1 MRGVDRFAAF
11 VAGHTKA
18 VIAVMLVVT
27 VVVGYGVTMIPPT
40 PQEDATELIDETP
53 ELTAVEYVLDR
64 YATEDETVSTIQVYV
79 RSTDGGDVLSKDSL
93 LASLRYQEALY
104 ADETVSETLV
114 TDHTPVIGVA
124 NVVATAAMGRS
135 EPTLTAQ
142 IGDVPLADQVAALES
157 MSETEV
163 ETLVATVLSGR
174 PDAPAGGEAIGLLP
188 VDFAPGSTQADARG
202 MLVTRYVGEIELGAP
217 FPDAV
222 FDGERRMAALADE
235 RPADGDQY
243 FLTTNTVLF
252 QEDAVATNDSL
263 LLVVPLALLLILLAL
278 SIAYRDVLDITL
290 GLAGTAIVLVW
301 TFGLMGWV
309 GIPADEF
316 TSIVV
321 PVLLIGLSI
330 DYSIHTFMRH
340 REERVRD
347 VAGDA
352 SGSHRSSREA
362 MRFSLAGVGLALVWV
377 TVTAGVGFLSNLTSD
392 FETLRNF
399 GLATSLG
406 LVSALAVFTTLI
418 PALKIELDGV
428 FSRFSRRA
436 TPKKAFG
443 TAGGAIGRVLS
454 LGTVAARRAP
464 TLVIA
469 LALVTTGVGAYGGL
483 QLEASVDQE
492 IFADDPPAW
501 MKNLPE
507 PFSPGEYTAREKL
520 AFVDDRFTRGDDTTL
535 FVLVE
540 GAVTDDEVLERLAA
554 GEAVAA
560 DSDAVLKSDDG
571 RSPVTSPL
579 SLLRSVAAVDPE
591 LGAAYQAADTDG
603 NGVPDRDVAALYD
616 RLFVVAPDAASTVI
630 ERTDDG
636 EYASLLVSLPTRG
649 DVDSREATVAIRDVS
664 DAVDADSAA
673 ITATPTGARVI
684 LSITI
689 ESLMNSVLVTL
700 FVTLGVVILLL
711 TIGYRIAEGSATLG
725 FVTLLPVA
733 FGVAWFFGTLWALNI
748 DLNLLTSVI
757 ASITVGLGVDYS
769 IHLSERYKQELARH
783 GSVWKAMETTT
794 TGTGGAL
801 VGGFATTVAAFATLA
816 LATSPGLQQFGVLI
830 ALALVY
836 AFGSTMLLLPSLLAV
851 WTRHFGPADVSFE
864 PHVPAR
870 PPVPTA
876 DDESPTATA
885 DDD

>member
-11 VAGHTKA
+11 VTGHTKA
-18 VIAVMLVVT
+18 VIAVMLVLT
-27 VVVGYGVTMIPPT
+27 VVVGYGVTMVPPT

-64 YATEDETVSTIQVYV
+64 YATEDETVSTIRVYV
-79 RSTDGGDVLSKDSL
+79 RSTDRGDVLGKDSL

-104 ADETVSETLV
+104 ADDTVTETLV
-114 TDHTPVIGVA
+114 TDRTPVVGVA

-135 EPTLTAQ
+135 EPTLAAQ
-142 IGDVPLADQVAALES
+142 VDDVSLADQIAALES
-157 MSETEV
+157 MSEAEV
-163 ETLVATVLSGR
+163 DAVVATVLSGR

-188 VDFAPGSTQADARG
+188 VDFAPGDTDATARA
-202 MLVTRYVGEIELGAP
+202 MLVSRDVGEIELGAP

-235 RPADGDQY
+235 QSAVGDQY

-252 QEDAVATNDSL
+252 EEDAVAVNDSL
-263 LLVVPLALLLILLAL
+263 VLVVPLALLLILLAL
-278 SIAYRDVLDITL
+278 TIAYRDVLDITL
-290 GLAGTAIVLVW
+290 GLAGTGVALVW

-330 DYSIHTFMRH
+330 DYGIHTFMRH
-340 REERVRD
+340 REERVQN
-347 VAGDA
+347 GDGTG
-352 SGSHRSSREA
+352 SGRSSREA

-392 FETLRNF
+392 FQTLRNF
-399 GLATSLG
+399 GIATSLG

-436 TPKKAFG
+436 SPKKAFG
-443 TAGGAIGRVLS
+443 TAGGAFGRVLS
-454 LGTVAARRAP
+454 FGTVAARRAP
-464 TLVIA
+464 TLVIT
-469 LALVTTGVGAYGGL
+469 LALLTTAVGAYGGL

-492 IFADDPPAW
+492 TFADDPPAW
-501 MKNLPE
+501 MHNLPE
-507 PFSPGEYTAREKL
+507 PFKPGEYTAREKL

-540 GAVTDDEVLERLAA
+540 GAVTDDDVLERLAA

-571 RSPVTSPL
+571 RTPVTSPL

-591 LGAAYQAADTDG
+591 LGAAYRAADTDG

-616 RLFVVAPDAASTVI
+616 RLFAVAPEAASGVI
-630 ERTDDG
+630 ERTEDG
-636 EYASLLVSLPTRG
+636 EYASLLMSVPTRG
-649 DVDSREATVAIRDVS
+649 DVDTRVATAAIRDVS
-664 DAVDADSAA
+664 DAVDADTAA

-689 ESLMNSVLVTL
+689 ASLMNSVLVTL

-711 TIGYRIAEGSATLG
+711 TVGYRIAEGSATLG

-733 FGVAWFFGTLWALNI
+733 FGVAWFFGTLWVLGI

-783 GSVWKAMETTT
+783 GSVWDAMETTT

-801 VGGFATTVAAFATLA
+801 VGGFATTVAAFATLS
-816 LATSPGLQQFGVLI
+816 LATSPGLQQFGMLI

-836 AFGSTMLLLPSLLAV
+836 AFVSTMLLLPSLLAV
-851 WTRHFGPADVSFE
+851 WTRHFGPTDVSFE
-864 PHVPAR
+864 SRVPVGT
-870 PPVPTA
+870 PVPTA
-876 DDESPTATA
+876 DD
-885 DDD
+885 D

>member
-11 VAGHTKA
+11 VTGHTKA
-18 VIAVMLVVT
+18 VIAVMLVLT
-27 VVVGYGVTMIPPT
+27 VVVGYGVTMVPPT

-64 YATEDETVSTIQVYV
+64 YATEDETVSTIRVYV
-79 RSTDGGDVLSKDSL
+79 RSTDRGDVLGKDSL

-104 ADETVSETLV
+104 ADDTVTETLV
-114 TDHTPVIGVA
+114 TDRTPVVGVA

-135 EPTLTAQ
+135 EPTLAAQ
-142 IGDVPLADQVAALES
+142 VDDVSLADQIAALES
-157 MSETEV
+157 MSEAEV
-163 ETLVATVLSGR
+163 DAVVATVLSGR

-188 VDFAPGSTQADARG
+188 VDFAPGDTDATARA
-202 MLVTRYVGEIELGAP
+202 MLVSRDVGEIELGAP

-235 RPADGDQY
+235 QSAVGDQY

-252 QEDAVATNDSL
+252 EEDAVAVNDSL
-263 LLVVPLALLLILLAL
+263 VLVVPLALLLILLAL
-278 SIAYRDVLDITL
+278 TIAYRDVLDITL
-290 GLAGTAIVLVW
+290 GLAGTGVALVW

-330 DYSIHTFMRH
+330 DYGIHTFMRH
-340 REERVRD
+340 REERVQN
-347 VAGDA
+347 GDGTG
-352 SGSHRSSREA
+352 SGRSSREA

-392 FETLRNF
+392 FQTLRNF
-399 GLATSLG
+399 GIATSLG

-436 TPKKAFG
+436 SPKKAFG
-443 TAGGAIGRVLS
+443 TAGGAFGRVLS
-454 LGTVAARRAP
+454 FGTVAARRAP
-464 TLVIA
+464 TLVIT
-469 LALVTTGVGAYGGL
+469 LALLTTAVGAYGGL

-492 IFADDPPAW
+492 TFADDPPAW
-501 MKNLPE
+501 MHNLPE
-507 PFSPGEYTAREKL
+507 PFKPGEYTAREKL

-540 GAVTDDEVLERLAA
+540 GAVTDDDVLERLAA

-571 RSPVTSPL
+571 RTPVTSPL

-591 LGAAYQAADTDG
+591 LGAAYRAADTDG

-616 RLFVVAPDAASTVI
+616 RLFAVAPEAASGVI
-630 ERTDDG
+630 ERTEDG
-636 EYASLLVSLPTRG
+636 EYASLLMSVPTRG
-649 DVDSREATVAIRDVS
+649 DVDTRVATAAIRDVA
-664 DAVDADSAA
+664 DAIDADSAA

-689 ESLMNSVLVTL
+689 ASLMNSVLVTL

-711 TIGYRIAEGSATLG
+711 TVGYRIAEGSATLG

-733 FGVAWFFGTLWALNI
+733 FGVAWFFGTLWVLGI

-783 GSVWKAMETTT
+783 GSVWDAMETTT

-801 VGGFATTVAAFATLA
+801 VGGFATTVAAFATLS
-816 LATSPGLQQFGVLI
+816 LATSPGLQQFGMLI

-836 AFGSTMLLLPSLLAV
+836 AFVSTMLLLPSLLAV
-851 WTRHFGPADVSFE
+851 WTRHFGPTDVSFE
-864 PHVPAR
+864 SRVPVGT
-870 PPVPTA
+870 PVPTA
-876 DDESPTATA
+876 DD
-885 DDD
+885 D

>member
-11 VAGHTKA
+11 VTGHTKA
-18 VIAVMLVVT
+18 VIAVMLVLT
-27 VVVGYGVTMIPPT
+27 VVVGYGVTMVPPT

-64 YATEDETVSTIQVYV
+64 YATEDETVSTIRVYV
-79 RSTDGGDVLSKDSL
+79 RSTDRGDVLGKDSL

-104 ADETVSETLV
+104 ADDTVTETLV
-114 TDHTPVIGVA
+114 TDRTPVVGVA

-135 EPTLTAQ
+135 EPTLAAQ
-142 IGDVPLADQVAALES
+142 VDDVSLADQIAALES
-157 MSETEV
+157 MSEAEV
-163 ETLVATVLSGR
+163 DAVVATVLSGR

-188 VDFAPGSTQADARG
+188 VDFAPGDTDATARA
-202 MLVTRYVGEIELGAP
+202 MLVSRDVGEIELGAP

-235 RPADGDQY
+235 QSAVGDQY

-252 QEDAVATNDSL
+252 EEDAVAVNDSL
-263 LLVVPLALLLILLAL
+263 VLVVPLALLLILLAL
-278 SIAYRDVLDITL
+278 TIAYRDVLDITL
-290 GLAGTAIVLVW
+290 GLAGTGVALVW

-330 DYSIHTFMRH
+330 DYGIHTFMRH
-340 REERVRD
+340 REERVQN
-347 VAGDA
+347 GDGTG
-352 SGSHRSSREA
+352 SGRSSREA

-392 FETLRNF
+392 FQTLRNF
-399 GLATSLG
+399 GIATSLG

-436 TPKKAFG
+436 SPKKAFG
-443 TAGGAIGRVLS
+443 TAGGAFGRVLS
-454 LGTVAARRAP
+454 FGTVAARRAP
-464 TLVIA
+464 TLVIT
-469 LALVTTGVGAYGGL
+469 LALLTTAVGAYGGL

-492 IFADDPPAW
+492 TFADDPPAW
-501 MKNLPE
+501 MHNLPE
-507 PFSPGEYTAREKL
+507 PFKPGEYTAREKL

-540 GAVTDDEVLERLAA
+540 GAVTDDDVLERLAA

-571 RSPVTSPL
+571 RTPVTSPL

-591 LGAAYQAADTDG
+591 LGAAYRAADTDG

-616 RLFVVAPDAASTVI
+616 RLFAVAPEAASGVI
-630 ERTDDG
+630 ERTEDG
-636 EYASLLVSLPTRG
+636 EYASLLMSVPTRG
-649 DVDSREATVAIRDVS
+649 DVDTRVATAAIRDVS
-664 DAVDADSAA
+664 DAVDADTAA

-689 ESLMNSVLVTL
+689 ASLMNSVLVTL

-711 TIGYRIAEGSATLG
+711 TVGYRIAEGSATLG

-733 FGVAWFFGTLWALNI
+733 FGVAWCFGTLWVLGI

-783 GSVWKAMETTT
+783 GSV
-794 TGTGGAL
+794 
-801 VGGFATTVAAFATLA
+801 
-816 LATSPGLQQFGVLI
+816 
-830 ALALVY
+830 
-836 AFGSTMLLLPSLLAV
+836 
-851 WTRHFGPADVSFE
+851 
-864 PHVPAR
+864 
-870 PPVPTA
+870 
-876 DDESPTATA
+876 
-885 DDD
+885 

>member
-18 VIAVMLVVT
+18 VIAVMLVLT

-64 YATEDETVSTIQVYV
+64 YTTEDETVSTIRVYV

-114 TDHTPVIGVA
+114 TDRTPVIGVA

-157 MSETEV
+157 TSETEV
-163 ETLVATVLSGR
+163 ETLVASVLSGR

-188 VDFAPGSTQADARG
+188 VDFSPGSSEADARA

-222 FDGERRMAALADE
+222 FDGERRMAAIGDGQSAG
-235 RPADGDQY
+235 GDQY

-252 QEDAVATNDSL
+252 EEDAVAVNDSL

-278 SIAYRDVLDITL
+278 TVAYRDLLDITL
-290 GLAGTAIVLVW
+290 GLAGTAVALVW

-330 DYSIHTFMRH
+330 DYGVHTFMRH
-340 REERVRD
+340 REERVRGVSD
-347 VAGDA
+347 ADA
-352 SGSHRSSREA
+352 SGSYRSSRES

-392 FETLRNF
+392 FQTLRNF

-436 TPKKAFG
+436 TPKRAFG
-443 TAGGAIGRVLS
+443 TAGGAFGRVLS
-454 LGTVAARRAP
+454 MGTVAARRAP

-492 IFADDPPAW
+492 TFADEPPAW
-501 MKNLPE
+501 MQNLPE
-507 PFSPGEYTAREKL
+507 PFKPGEYTAREKL

-554 GEAVAA
+554 GEAIAA

-571 RSPVTSPL
+571 RTPVTSPL

-616 RLFVVAPDAASTVI
+616 RLFAVAPEAASGVI
-630 ERTDDG
+630 ERTEAG
-636 EYASLLVSLPTRG
+636 TYASLLVSVPTRG
-649 DVDSREATVAIRDVS
+649 DVDTRVATAAIRDVS

-689 ESLMNSVLVTL
+689 ESLMNSVLLTL

-711 TIGYRIAEGSATLG
+711 TVGYRITEGSATLG

-733 FGVAWFFGTLWALNI
+733 FGVAWFFGTLWVLGI

-783 GSVWKAMETTT
+783 GSVWEAMETTT

-801 VGGFATTVAAFATLA
+801 VGGFATTVAAFATLG
-816 LATSPGLQQFGVLI
+816 LATSPGLQQFGILI

-836 AFGSTMLLLPSLLAV
+836 AFVSTMLLLPSLLAV
-851 WTRHFGPADVSFE
+851 WTRYFGPTDVSFE
-864 PHVPAR
+864 SRA
-870 PPVPTA
+870 PVGTPTPTA
-876 DDESPTATA
+876 DD
-885 DDD
+885 D

>member
-11 VAGHTKA
+11 VTGHTKA
-18 VIAVMLVVT
+18 VIAVMLVLT
-27 VVVGYGVTMIPPT
+27 VVVGYGVTMVPPT

-64 YATEDETVSTIQVYV
+64 YATEDETVSTIRVYV
-79 RSTDGGDVLSKDSL
+79 RSTDRGDVLGKDSL

-104 ADETVSETLV
+104 ADDTVTETLV
-114 TDHTPVIGVA
+114 TDRTPVVGVA

-135 EPTLTAQ
+135 EPTLAAQ
-142 IGDVPLADQVAALES
+142 VDDVSLADQIAALES
-157 MSETEV
+157 MSEAEV
-163 ETLVATVLSGR
+163 DAVVATVLSGR

-188 VDFAPGSTQADARG
+188 VDFAPGDTDATARA
-202 MLVTRYVGEIELGAP
+202 MLVSRDVGEIELGAP

-235 RPADGDQY
+235 QSAVGDQY

-252 QEDAVATNDSL
+252 EEDAVAVNDSL
-263 LLVVPLALLLILLAL
+263 VLVVPLALLLILLAL
-278 SIAYRDVLDITL
+278 TIAYRDVLDITL
-290 GLAGTAIVLVW
+290 GLAGTGVALVW

-330 DYSIHTFMRH
+330 DYGIHTFMRH
-340 REERVRD
+340 REERVQN
-347 VAGDA
+347 GDGTG
-352 SGSHRSSREA
+352 SGRSSREA

-392 FETLRNF
+392 FQTLRNF
-399 GLATSLG
+399 GIATSLG

-436 TPKKAFG
+436 SPKKAFG
-443 TAGGAIGRVLS
+443 TAGGAFGRVLS
-454 LGTVAARRAP
+454 FGTVAARRAP

-469 LALVTTGVGAYGGL
+469 LALLTTAVGAYGGL

-492 IFADDPPAW
+492 TFADDPPAW
-501 MKNLPE
+501 MHNLPE
-507 PFSPGEYTAREKL
+507 PFKPGEYTAREKL

-540 GAVTDDEVLERLAA
+540 GAVTDDDVLERLAA

-571 RSPVTSPL
+571 RTPVTSSL

-591 LGAAYQAADTDG
+591 LGAAYRAADTDG

-616 RLFVVAPDAASTVI
+616 RLFAVAPEAASGVI
-630 ERTDDG
+630 ERTEDG
-636 EYASLLVSLPTRG
+636 EYASLLMSVPTRG
-649 DVDSREATVAIRDVS
+649 DVDTRVATAAIRDVS
-664 DAVDADSAA
+664 DAVDADTAA

-689 ESLMNSVLVTL
+689 ASLMNSVLVTL

-711 TIGYRIAEGSATLG
+711 TVGYRIAEGSATLG

-733 FGVAWFFGTLWALNI
+733 FGVAWFFGTLWVLGI

-783 GSVWKAMETTT
+783 GSV
-794 TGTGGAL
+794 
-801 VGGFATTVAAFATLA
+801 
-816 LATSPGLQQFGVLI
+816 
-830 ALALVY
+830 
-836 AFGSTMLLLPSLLAV
+836 
-851 WTRHFGPADVSFE
+851 
-864 PHVPAR
+864 
-870 PPVPTA
+870 
-876 DDESPTATA
+876 
-885 DDD
+885 

>member
-1 MRGVDRFAAF
+1 GDTDATARA
-11 VAGHTKA
+11 
-18 VIAVMLVVT
+18 MLVSR
-27 VVVGYGVTMIPPT
+27 
-40 PQEDATELIDETP
+40 D
-53 ELTAVEYVLDR
+53 
-64 YATEDETVSTIQVYV
+64 
-79 RSTDGGDVLSKDSL
+79 
-93 LASLRYQEALY
+93 
-104 ADETVSETLV
+104 
-114 TDHTPVIGVA
+114 
-124 NVVATAAMGRS
+124 
-135 EPTLTAQ
+135 
-142 IGDVPLADQVAALES
+142 
-157 MSETEV
+157 
-163 ETLVATVLSGR
+163 
-174 PDAPAGGEAIGLLP
+174 
-188 VDFAPGSTQADARG
+188 
-202 MLVTRYVGEIELGAP
+202 VGEIELGAP

-235 RPADGDQY
+235 QSAVGDQY

-252 QEDAVATNDSL
+252 EEDAVAVNDSL
-263 LLVVPLALLLILLAL
+263 VLVVPLALLLILLAL
-278 SIAYRDVLDITL
+278 TIAYRDVLDITL
-290 GLAGTAIVLVW
+290 GLAGTGVALVW

-330 DYSIHTFMRH
+330 DYGIHTFMRH
-340 REERVRD
+340 REERVQN
-347 VAGDA
+347 GDGTG
-352 SGSHRSSREA
+352 SGRSSREA

-392 FETLRNF
+392 FQTLRNF
-399 GLATSLG
+399 GIATSLG

-436 TPKKAFG
+436 SPKKAFG
-443 TAGGAIGRVLS
+443 TAGGAFGRVLS
-454 LGTVAARRAP
+454 FGTVAARRAP
-464 TLVIA
+464 TLVIT
-469 LALVTTGVGAYGGL
+469 LALLTTAVGAYGGL

-492 IFADDPPAW
+492 TFADDPPAW
-501 MKNLPE
+501 MHNLPE
-507 PFSPGEYTAREKL
+507 PFKPGEYTAREKL

-540 GAVTDDEVLERLAA
+540 GAVTDDDVLERLAA

-571 RSPVTSPL
+571 RTPVTSPL

-591 LGAAYQAADTDG
+591 LGAAYRAADTDG

-616 RLFVVAPDAASTVI
+616 RLFAVAPEAASGVI
-630 ERTDDG
+630 ERTEDG
-636 EYASLLVSLPTRG
+636 EYASLLMSVPTRG
-649 DVDSREATVAIRDVS
+649 DVDTRVATAAIRDVS
-664 DAVDADSAA
+664 DAVDADTAA

-689 ESLMNSVLVTL
+689 ASLMNSVLVTL

-711 TIGYRIAEGSATLG
+711 TVGYRIAEGSATLG

-733 FGVAWFFGTLWALNI
+733 FGVAWFFGTLWVLGI

-783 GSVWKAMETTT
+783 GSVWDAMETTT

-801 VGGFATTVAAFATLA
+801 VGGFATTVAAFATLS
-816 LATSPGLQQFGVLI
+816 LATSPGLQQFGMLI

-836 AFGSTMLLLPSLLAV
+836 AFVSTMLLLPSLLAV
-851 WTRHFGPADVSFE
+851 WTRHFGPTDVSFE
-864 PHVPAR
+864 SRVPVGT
-870 PPVPTA
+870 PVPTA
-876 DDESPTATA
+876 DD
-885 DDD
+885 D

>member
-11 VAGHTKA
+11 VTGHTKA
-18 VIAVMLVVT
+18 VIAVMLVLT
-27 VVVGYGVTMIPPT
+27 VVVGYGVTMVPPT

-64 YATEDETVSTIQVYV
+64 YATEDETVSTIRVYV
-79 RSTDGGDVLSKDSL
+79 RSTDRGDVLGKDSL

-104 ADETVSETLV
+104 ADDTVTETLV
-114 TDHTPVIGVA
+114 TDRTPVVGVA

-135 EPTLTAQ
+135 EPTLAAQ
-142 IGDVPLADQVAALES
+142 VDDVSLADQIAALES
-157 MSETEV
+157 MSEAEV
-163 ETLVATVLSGR
+163 DAVVATVLSGR

-188 VDFAPGSTQADARG
+188 VDFAPGDTDATARA
-202 MLVTRYVGEIELGAP
+202 MLVSRDVGEIELGAP

-235 RPADGDQY
+235 QSAVGDQY

-252 QEDAVATNDSL
+252 EEDAVAVNDSL
-263 LLVVPLALLLILLAL
+263 VLVVPLALLLILLAL
-278 SIAYRDVLDITL
+278 TIAYRDVLDITL
-290 GLAGTAIVLVW
+290 GLAGTGVALVW

-330 DYSIHTFMRH
+330 DYGIHTFMRH
-340 REERVRD
+340 REERVQN
-347 VAGDA
+347 GDGTG
-352 SGSHRSSREA
+352 SGRSSREA

-392 FETLRNF
+392 FQTLRNF
-399 GLATSLG
+399 GIATSLG

-436 TPKKAFG
+436 SPKKAFG
-443 TAGGAIGRVLS
+443 TAGGAFGRVLS
-454 LGTVAARRAP
+454 FGTVAARRAP
-464 TLVIA
+464 TLVIT
-469 LALVTTGVGAYGGL
+469 LALLTTAVGAYGGL

-492 IFADDPPAW
+492 TFADDPPAW
-501 MKNLPE
+501 MHNLPE
-507 PFSPGEYTAREKL
+507 PFKPGEYTAREKL

-540 GAVTDDEVLERLAA
+540 GAVTDDDVLERLAA

-571 RSPVTSPL
+571 RTPVTSPL

-591 LGAAYQAADTDG
+591 LGAAYRAADTDG

-616 RLFVVAPDAASTVI
+616 RLFAVAPEAASGVI
-630 ERTDDG
+630 ERTEDG
-636 EYASLLVSLPTRG
+636 EYASLLVSVPSRG
-649 DVDSREATVAIRDVS
+649 DVDTRVATAAIRDVA
-664 DAVDADSAA
+664 DAIDADSAA

-689 ESLMNSVLVTL
+689 ASLMNSVLVTL

-711 TIGYRIAEGSATLG
+711 TVGYRIAEGSATLG

-733 FGVAWFFGTLWALNI
+733 FGVAWFFGTLWVLGI

-783 GSVWKAMETTT
+783 GSVWDAMETTT

-801 VGGFATTVAAFATLA
+801 VGGFATTVAAFATLS
-816 LATSPGLQQFGVLI
+816 LATSPGLQQFGMLI

-836 AFGSTMLLLPSLLAV
+836 AFVSTMLLLPSLLAV
-851 WTRHFGPADVSFE
+851 WTRHFGPTDVSFE
-864 PHVPAR
+864 SRVPVGT
-870 PPVPTA
+870 PVPTA
-876 DDESPTATA
+876 DD
-885 DDD
+885 D